1 MRTDHYVLWKDDKI
15 DKQSMKK
22 ISKETE
28 VYVYP
33 KDNVEDAVAL
43 IKKKKYAALKLI
55 TNASDAENL
64 IKQARKIIGSNF
76 VCLVFDDENDQ
87 NNNMKWVSEMEN
99 VLLTRDSEDL
109 QEFAKLEMNLL
120 KLLDFVEKL
129 KKKRREQWHSIQ
141 YKEKRTIAFPKL

>member
-28 VYVYP
+28 VNVYH

-43 IKKKKYAALKLI
+43 IEKKKYAALKLI
-55 TNASDAENL
+55 TNASGAENL

-76 VCLVFDDENDQ
+76 VCLVFDDKNDQ

-129 KKKRREQWHSIQ
+129 KKKRS
-141 YKEKRTIAFPKL
+141 YKLRQAGL